1 MKSLSQQFRRSRT
14 TNVEPISDGDDEEQ
28 QQTQPDF
35 QQEIQHS
42 HQKESSHLSPLLES
56 NGIPSPKQNSL
67 HGRFAN
73 HDSPPTRLL
82 SDDSIARRAFSPR
95 VQFHAPFGRSSNTMS
110 RIRTVADFTRH
121 TVDQYWIEKAFVCI
135 EYLQLFSVIYAITIS
150 KWGWPIWWKSQVK
163 WVVIF
168 NLDIWTLMDGD
179 VSVDYNVYAVIW
191 AVLSLVPIFLYA
203 AWNKYYRDYD
213 SVDDQIF
220 RSLLPRIVIAIGRVA
235 YLPYLLSAMRL
246 LECRNGYLVADSKTE
261 CYKSNF
267 TFVHVFVLVVTIV
280 CIVALVAQY
289 IQVIQKLRSYR
300 QGERYETILDSK
312 EMEYHL
318 RLTSTW
324 ASERFYL
331 VNSYTY
337 YGSVYPIVNFA
348 LKALLVL
355 FLCLI
360 SDKVMQAWVCVL
372 VLLVHLVCSM
382 LPYRC
387 ISSNAFSF
395 FMNGTIT
402 CYAIF
407 GALLAGGVESPY
419 LLLPLSRKILTAI
432 HIIGVMIAWMS
443 VAIALYFGGGWPLPR
458 TAALSYERRNKAI
471 VRTVQEA
478 LVMSSQLSSGALT
491 FVNSE
496 HLASLI
502 NRLSHYAEDESSHLS
517 HLTHQVWFQLYT
529 KYNRL
534 RPMKDLPYE
543 NIVLVVEYQPLKEII
558 GDFKMRLDSRD
569 FDLLLVDKRMK
580 RILLKLLAVRAF
592 IGSRYI
598 SYFDLNNPTVSRN
611 LSSQFTSEFAGTS
624 IIKSDPKK
632 VRIIDEDSDD
642 DGPTNEEL
650 QEIEDNIISYMDTV
664 DDVIGQ
670 DQFGLVPLAD
680 VSRALES
687 LDRVLPPGDPIRPST
702 VMQPSFRTPEYLLVR
717 RSAKAE

>member
-1 MKSLSQQFRRSRT
+1 MKSLFQRSRRSLVTSVQDMNKDLEQSPPRPH
-14 TNVEPISDGDDEEQ
+14 TNAQITSTPRRLEIESNANSYANSNENHDANNYVDSNPSMDGHGNATPKQTPLQNRIVSKQSESSMFIKRSD
-28 QQTQPDF
+28 QQT
-35 QQEIQHS
+35 S
-42 HQKESSHLSPLLES
+42 RRPLL
-56 NGIPSPKQNSL
+56 PTMSPHSL
-67 HGRFAN
+67 HR
-73 HDSPPTRLL
+73 
-82 SDDSIARRAFSPR
+82 
-95 VQFHAPFGRSSNTMS
+95 RSSITME

-395 FMNGTIT
+395 FMNG
-402 CYAIF
+402 
-407 GALLAGGVESPY
+407 
-419 LLLPLSRKILTAI
+419 
-432 HIIGVMIAWMS
+432 
-443 VAIALYFGGGWPLPR
+443 
-458 TAALSYERRNKAI
+458 
-471 VRTVQEA
+471 
-478 LVMSSQLSSGALT
+478 
-491 FVNSE
+491 
-496 HLASLI
+496 
-502 NRLSHYAEDESSHLS
+502 
-517 HLTHQVWFQLYT
+517 
-529 KYNRL
+529 
-534 RPMKDLPYE
+534 
-543 NIVLVVEYQPLKEII
+543 
-558 GDFKMRLDSRD
+558 
-569 FDLLLVDKRMK
+569 
-580 RILLKLLAVRAF
+580 
-592 IGSRYI
+592 
-598 SYFDLNNPTVSRN
+598 
-611 LSSQFTSEFAGTS
+611 
-624 IIKSDPKK
+624 
-632 VRIIDEDSDD
+632 
-642 DGPTNEEL
+642 
-650 QEIEDNIISYMDTV
+650 
-664 DDVIGQ
+664 
-670 DQFGLVPLAD
+670 
-680 VSRALES
+680 
-687 LDRVLPPGDPIRPST
+687 
-702 VMQPSFRTPEYLLVR
+702 
-717 RSAKAE
+717 